1 MNYII
6 SGRGIILTEALKE
19 YAKSKI
25 GKVERFF
32 ESETE
37 VHITLSIQKERQIV
51 EVTIRYKG
59 IVFRVEEENT
69 DMYAAID
76 RASDIL
82 ERQIRKNRTRLAKKM
97 YSNPLKYEKVFFG
110 DDTKID
116 EEEYKLVKSK
126 RFNPKPMDVDE
137 AILQLN
143 LVGHPFFIFVN
154 QKTNQMNVVYKRK
167 SGGYG
172 ILEPEM

>member
-6 SGRGIILTEALKE
+6 SGRGIVLTEALKD
-19 YAKSKI
+19 YVKSKI

-32 ESETE
+32 EPDTE
-37 VHITLSIQKERQIV
+37 VHITLSVQKDRQIV

-59 IVFRVEEENT
+59 IVFRVEEEND

-97 YSNPLKYEKVFFG
+97 YTNPLKYEKVFFEE
-110 DDTKID
+110 DIKV
-116 EEEYKLVKSK
+116 EEEDYEIIKSK
-126 RFNPKPMDVDE
+126 KFNPKPMDVDE

-143 LVGHPFFIFVN
+143 LVGHSFFIFVN
-154 QKTNQMNVVYKRK
+154 QKTNQINVVYKRK